1 MNCTWSRDAVA
12 VTDGMLRLSYLAA
25 SDPDTGYLCGEV
37 QTRQTF
43 GYGTYE
49 VRMRTME
56 GSGFNAA
63 FFTYIGP
70 VHDKPHDEIDVEV
83 LLRDPGRVTFNTY
96 VDGTPEN
103 GGGSGLNGGRS
114 TDFQHYAFTWDDAGI
129 RWFVNGVEVHRTLDG
144 TPRPSEEQKIYA
156 SLWASDTF
164 NDWLGPFDAEA
175 VPMQLEID
183 WIAFTRLGESC
194 AFPQSILCADQ

>member
-1 MNCTWSRDAVA
+1 LVEAPDP
-12 VTDGMLRLSYLAA
+12 AA
-25 SDPDTGYLCGEV
+25 GYSCGEV

-70 VHDKPHDEIDVEV
+70 VHDKPHDEIDVEI
-83 LLRDPGRVTFNTY
+83 LLRDTDRVTFNTY
-96 VDGTPEN
+96 VEGTPAN
-103 GGGSGLNGGRS
+103 GGDAALAGAGS
-114 TDFQHYAFTWDDAGI
+114 TDFQHYAFTWDASGI
-129 RWFVNGVEVHRTLDG
+129 RWFVNGEQVHRTIDG

-156 SLWASDTF
+156 SLWGSETF
-164 NDWLGPFDAEA
+164 VDWMGPFDAGA

-183 WIAFTRLGESC
+183 WIAFTRLGEPC
-194 AFPQSILCADQ
+194 AFPQSVLCADDQGG